1 MTCQRERSRI
11 LDYTIQTRLHED
23 VLEIEISGR
32 GGAHNADEIA
42 QDVFKVVRAAPAV
55 KVLIDVRQFQG
66 RMSMADTFFHVRRY
80 PRDLPKV
87 TTAVVDTKANKLFY
101 SFFETTARNVGFSI
115 RYFNDPPDALAWL
128 QSERP
133 T

>member
-1 MTCQRERSRI
+1 
-11 LDYTIQTRLHED
+11 
-23 VLEIEISGR
+23 V
-32 GGAHNADEIA
+32 
-42 QDVFKVVRAAPAV
+42 V

-87 TTAVVDTKANKLFY
+87 TTAVVDTKANKLFS
-101 SFFETTARNVGFSI
+101 SFFERRRGNVGFSI
-115 RYFNDPPDALAWL
+115 RYFNDTPDALAWL